1 MCEWLKKTKG
11 GVGFIF
17 LRLALGI
24 MFTFH
29 GSQKLFGAFGGHG
42 IQGFT
47 EGLAKMGIPFP
58 QVSAYLAGGSEFF
71 GGILL
76 ILGLLTRLATI
87 PLLVVMSVAIF
98 KAHWANGFS
107 MQNGGFEYPF
117 VISGGLLLLLIEGA
131 GCCSMDQKCSN
142 KI

>member
-1 MCEWLKKTKG
+1 MCDWLKKTKG

-17 LRLALGI
+17 LRLAIGI

-29 GSQKLFGAFGGHG
+29 GSQKLFGAFGGYG
-42 IQGFT
+42 IHGFT
-47 EGLAKMGIPFP
+47 EGLAGMGIPFP
-58 QVSAYLAGGSEFF
+58 QVSAYLAGGAEFF

-76 ILGLLTRLATI
+76 ILGLLTRLAAI
-87 PLLVVMSVAIF
+87 PLLAVMLVAIF

-131 GCCSMDQKCSN
+131 GCCSMDQKCAS
-142 KI
+142 KK

>member
-1 MCEWLKKTKG
+1 MCQWLKQTKG
-11 GVGFIF
+11 GIGFLF

-24 MFTFH
+24 TFTFH
-29 GSQKLFGAFGGHG
+29 GSQKLFGVFGGHG

-47 EGLAKMGIPFP
+47 GGLASMGIPFP
-58 QVSAYLAGGSEFF
+58 QVSAYLAGGAEFF

-76 ILGLLTRLATI
+76 ILGLLTRFAAI
-87 PLLVVMSVAIF
+87 PLLVVMLVAIF

-131 GCCSMDQKCSN
+131 GCCSLDQRCAEK
-142 KI
+142 K

>member
-1 MCEWLKKTKG
+1 MCQWLKQTKG
-11 GVGFIF
+11 GIGFLF
-17 LRLALGI
+17 LRFALGI

-29 GSQKLFGAFGGHG
+29 GAQKLFGAFSEHG
-42 IQGFT
+42 IQEFT
-47 EGLAKMGIPFP
+47 QGLTNMGIPFP
-58 QVSAYLAGGSEFF
+58 QVSAYLAGGAEFF

-76 ILGLLTRLATI
+76 ILGLLTRLAAV
-87 PLLVVMSVAIF
+87 PLLVVMLVAIF

-131 GCCSMDQKCSN
+131 GCCSMDQKCAE
-142 KI
+142 KK